1 MKPTFTD
8 KLEENQL
15 AQEINSIEEINNPE
29 PVKEITPEY
38 REELISNMIESNQAM
53 GLYDN
58 DPIIEEEPITQIED
72 MIDPNIGLNPDTVID
87 LPTVEPTPT
96 IERPKNTVRY
106 IDGGFTF

>member
-1 MKPTFTD
+1 MKDINLKFTD

-53 GLYDN
+53 GLYDD
-58 DPIIEEEPITQIED
+58 DPIITEEIKEEEPIEEIT
-72 MIDPNIGLNPDTVID
+72 
-87 LPTVEPTPT
+87 PTPEPVIT
-96 IERPKNTVRY
+96 EEQIKPKNTVR
-106 IDGGFTF
+106 IMDGNFTF

>member
-15 AQEINSIEEINNPE
+15 AQEINSIEEINNPVITEEDKNNNPE
-29 PVKEITPEY
+29 PIEEIK
-38 REELISNMIESNQAM
+38 
-53 GLYDN
+53 
-58 DPIIEEEPITQIED
+58 EEEPTTQPNNIEE